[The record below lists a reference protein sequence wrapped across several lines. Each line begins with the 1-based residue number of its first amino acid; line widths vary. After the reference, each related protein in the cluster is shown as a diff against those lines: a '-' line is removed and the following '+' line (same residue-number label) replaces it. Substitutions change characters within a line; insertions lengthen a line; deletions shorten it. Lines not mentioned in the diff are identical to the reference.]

1 MKKSILILLTL
12 AIFISS
18 VLAQSPDK
26 MSYQAVIRK
35 QNNNL
40 VTNKTIGMRIGILQ
54 CTVSGTAVYVETHS
68 PTTNDNGLVTLEIGS
83 GTVVSGIFDTID
95 WTNGPYFIK
104 TETDANG
111 GTNYTITGTS
121 QLLSVPYAL
130 YAKTSGSSIPGPQ
143 GITGSTGAT
152 GIQGMTG
159 ATGAVGST
167 GATGAI
173 GLQGI
178 AGTTGMTGA
187 TGVVGSTG
195 ATGPQGIAGAT
206 GMTGATGDIGS
217 TGATGAIG
225 LQGITGTTGMTGA
238 TGAVGST
245 GATGPIGLQG
255 ITGTTGM
262 TGATG
267 AIGSPGN
274 AGITGPTGANGI
286 QGQTGATG
294 LIGLQGNTGPTGNTG
309 MTGATGAIGPTGI
322 AGITGLTGAS
332 GIQGQTGATGSTGLI
347 GLQGITG
354 NTGAIGNTGAT
365 GATGPTGDDGDFADG
380 GEAGGANRS
389 LGNTDNYTLGFK
401 TNNSTRLYITNDG
414 KVGIGTNNP
423 GRKLDI
429 EGNISLSNGSGQDR
443 KIWMDGTVGDAHMG
457 LDYNG
462 DFSIGTDPTVNWRYD
477 VGDYLNIRTYDI
489 GWKDRFYLANNGNI
503 GLGTTIPKNKLDIE
517 GGTVIGAT
525 YSGTNT
531 APTNG
536 LLVEGNVGIGTTNP
550 NAKLDLGTGYGAS
563 GEKFLIYNDDNSGP
577 LAGTKMGFYFDR
589 FYLQNNM
596 TMVFT
601 TATAFPGSFI
611 FASKDN
617 ANTTLVPRL
626 TILGQSG
633 NVGIGTTNPTAKL
646 DVIGVIKAT
655 GGSSTDW
662 NSKLSVEIDG
672 DTTNEIQTLSINT
685 NQLTI
690 SSTGGNTVNLPV
702 ADGSE
707 TKVTSSANIT
717 ITGLG
722 TTAFP
727 YIVNST
733 AGTTPGQMNYWNGTA
748 WVTVTSGQPGQFLQ
762 LSAANVP
769 MWVGA
774 TFPTLTTTTAS
785 LITTTTAKC
794 GGNVTS
800 DGGATITSRGIC
812 WGTTTN
818 PLVTGSHTSDGTD
831 TGVFTSSITGLAAN
845 TLYYVRAYASNSA
858 GTAYGNEVSF
868 ITLAITTTAASSIT
882 ANTVQSGGNV
892 ISDGGATIISR
903 GVCWGTTT
911 NPLVS
916 GSHTSD
922 GTGTGVFTS
931 NITGL
936 VANTLYY
943 VRAYATNSLGTAY
956 GNEVSFTTPI
966 VYIGDIYQGGKVAY
980 ILQAGDPGY
989 DVNVQHGFIAA
1000 TTDQGILNTWYNG
1013 TYTTTGATGT
1023 ALGTGSA
1030 NTTAII
1036 ASQGNTGTYA
1046 AKICRDYTGGGY
1058 SDWYLPSRDELN
1070 KLYLNKIAIGGFAD
1084 ALYWSSTEYNIS
1096 NAWYYHLNSGNSSN
1110 YNKNYTGKVR
1120 AVRTF

>member
-1 MKKSILILLTL
+1 
-12 AIFISS
+12 
-18 VLAQSPDK
+18 
-26 MSYQAVIRK
+26 
-35 QNNNL
+35 
-40 VTNKTIGMRIGILQ
+40 
-54 CTVSGTAVYVETHS
+54 
-68 PTTNDNGLVTLEIGS
+68 
-83 GTVVSGIFDTID
+83 
-95 WTNGPYFIK
+95 
-104 TETDANG
+104 
-111 GTNYTITGTS
+111 
-121 QLLSVPYAL
+121 
-130 YAKTSGSSIPGPQ
+130 
-143 GITGSTGAT
+143 
-152 GIQGMTG
+152 MTG